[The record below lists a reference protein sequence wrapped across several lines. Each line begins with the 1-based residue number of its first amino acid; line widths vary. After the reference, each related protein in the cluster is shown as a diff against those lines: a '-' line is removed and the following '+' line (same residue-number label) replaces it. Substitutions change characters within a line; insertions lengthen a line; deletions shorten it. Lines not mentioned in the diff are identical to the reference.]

1 MVDEYA
7 AADYRTRMDFDAG
20 DDARDVRKEAPQP
33 LEAVQPAPV
42 RPAMH
47 DNRVQARITGHH
59 LPCAACG
66 RVSFDDAGDVFADAA
81 EHDWCPDCAEI
92 DMVIVCPPWRAACN
106 VPRAR

>member
-20 DDARDVRKEAPQP
+20 DDARDVRKETSQP

-47 DNRVQARITGHH
+47 DNRVQTRITGHH

-66 RVSFDDAGDVFADAA
+66 RVSFDDAGDIFTDAA
-81 EHDWCPDCAEI
+81 EHDGGQDGAEI
-92 DMVIVCPPWRAACN
+92 NMVIVWPQQRAAS
-106 VPRAR
+106 R